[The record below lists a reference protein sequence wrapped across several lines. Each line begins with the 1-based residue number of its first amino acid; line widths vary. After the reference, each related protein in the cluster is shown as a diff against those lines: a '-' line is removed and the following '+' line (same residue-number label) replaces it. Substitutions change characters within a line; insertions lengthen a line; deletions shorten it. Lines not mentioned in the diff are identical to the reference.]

1 MQTFLPDPDFAH
13 SARALDNRRLG
24 KQRVEALQILRAL
37 TYPTYGW
44 RSHPAVLMWAGYE
57 EALVA
62 YALAICDEWDARG
75 FADTVRTTIQED
87 ARRAGL
93 NRIRTQDELS
103 AAGALP
109 PWLGRHSIH
118 LSHRS
123 ALLRKDPDAYRL
135 VFPDDPDDLPY
146 DWPVRAADLK
156 RDAAAEPPAP
166 A

>member
-1 MQTFLPDPDFAH
+1 MQTFLPDPDFRR
-13 SARALDNRRLG
+13 SARSLDNRRLG

-57 EALVA
+57 EALVV

-93 NRIRTQDELS
+93 DRIRTQDELA

-109 PWLGRHSIH
+109 PWLGRPSIH

-123 ALLRKDPDAYRL
+123 SLLRKDPDAYRL

-146 DWPVRAADLK
+146 DWPVRAADLG
-156 RDAAAEPPAP
+156 RAAAEPPTAD
-166 A
+166 